1 MYTKNTHDAV
11 ASLRQ
16 GTPRKLVFS
25 PPKAPLLAKARDTVP
40 HRASGVDDGP
50 IMKVVQAIEMMQ
62 GQTTTNSSVLTDSAI
77 TPRMNNDQG
86 SIASPSAKA
95 VRDAAKAAQKNPIAL
110 IRASHLTSKKGQV
123 QIIRALLESQMRNTT
138 QTDQEFQKQQSF
150 PNLQVQKGDPGEDI
164 LQQTQEARKQHLFAA
179 SQEELIRAQQKTISQ
194 QELIRAQQKKIER
207 LQTKLTE
214 LRVTI
219 SKDFSAIEDS
229 LKISSQLVPKNPQ
242 AQKEEANYPQI
253 TDSQQTY
260 EIECQRIIGK
270 KNECW
275 LKVMGLELKIIL
287 PDGHQFQTNQSPYKD
302 FINKFSQE
310 ITEFLKNTGNEF
322 LNKDTIL
329 PNFRDTILPL
339 FRNNFNCQVLT
350 ESNFLKDNDI
360 STPSKP
366 INTESNFLKDN
377 DISTPSKPINS
388 ESNLDNDI
396 STPSKPINSDTDI
409 LTFCHVLRHQPALV
423 HEPAAA
429 SRTNPDNRQP
439 TPSPATT
446 AMTNLLTKGLKLL
459 RNSSKR

>member
-164 LQQTQEARKQHLFAA
+164 LQKTQEARKQHLFAA

-194 QELIRAQQKKIER
+194 QELIRALQKKIER

-229 LKISSQLVPKNPQ
+229 LNISSQLVPKNPQ

-275 LKVMGLELKIIL
+275 LKVMGLELKITL
-287 PDGHQFQTNQSPYKD
+287 PVDHQFQTNQSPYKD

-322 LNKDTIL
+322 SNKNTIL
-329 PNFRDTILPL
+329 PNFRT
-339 FRNNFNCQVLT
+339 NFNCQVLNK
-350 ESNFLKDNDI
+350 SNFLQDNDI
-360 STPSKP
+360 SPASKR
-366 INTESNFLKDN
+366 
-377 DISTPSKPINS
+377 
-388 ESNLDNDI
+388 
-396 STPSKPINSDTDI
+396 INSDTDI

-439 TPSPATT
+439 IPSPAPK
-446 AMTNLLTKGLKLL
+446 AMTNLLTVVVKKGLELVQK
-459 RNSSKR
+459 S